1 MKRFLGVLFFAT
13 ALCSPVVAEAKR
25 VALVIANS
33 SYQQIDPLK
42 NPGRD
47 GVLVSTALE
56 NAGFTTV
63 LLRPDLDGQA
73 FRKAL
78 KAFRD
83 MADGAD
89 IAMVYYA
96 GHGVEVGGQNYLIP
110 TDAELMLASDLK
122 YDAVDLDLLLTT
134 LGGAKMRVA
143 ILDACRTNPF
153 QTKSPA
159 AKLTN
164 GLAKVDVDDVL
175 LIFAAAPG
183 KPAFDGDGDNSPF
196 AKALARHILKPRL
209 PVQMLGG
216 TIRDDVIAETANEQR
231 PFISASITGVPFY
244 LMTEQAE
251 LALAQKTAPKRKPR
265 AKAVKPKPVIAAAP
279 PAPPAP
285 APVPTAP
292 PAAQEQWVA
301 SDKKLSMDEVTV
313 TRELAGD
320 KYLYKVKTRYPET
333 LPQSGPAAQARIIR
347 VLTRSPGKTRSAALN
362 EVQKIKIGTWG
373 LGQPCGITFK
383 IDKALVDS
391 DKNLDVRLCMGD
403 DENCIMSPNLARAD
417 SKQRLRAPE
426 VKKTATF
433 KSLW

>member
-1 MKRFLGVLFFAT
+1 MKRFLGILLFAAT
-13 ALCSPVVAEAKR
+13 LSTPEVAEAKR

-56 NAGFTTV
+56 SAGFTTV

-78 KAFRD
+78 KGFRD

-96 GHGVEVGGQNYLIP
+96 GHGVELGGQNYLIP
-110 TDAELMLASDLK
+110 TDAELVLASDLK

-134 LGGAKMRVA
+134 LAGAKMRVA

-153 QTKSPA
+153 QSKSST

-251 LALAQKTAPKRKPR
+251 LALVKKTAPKRKPG
-265 AKAVKPKPVIAAAP
+265 AKAAKPKVIAVAP
-279 PAPPAP
+279 PAPTPTPPPVAP
-285 APVPTAP
+285 LG
-292 PAAQEQWVA
+292 AQEQWVA

-333 LPQSGPAAQARIIR
+333 LPTNGPAAQARIIR
-347 VLTRSPGKTRSAALN
+347 VLTRSTSKTRSAALN
-362 EVQKIKIGTWG
+362 DVQRIKIGTWG
-373 LGQPCGITFK
+373 PGQPCGITFK

-403 DENCIMSPNLARAD
+403 DENCVWSPNLARAD

-426 VKKTATF
+426 VKKTVAF
-433 KSLW
+433 RSLL